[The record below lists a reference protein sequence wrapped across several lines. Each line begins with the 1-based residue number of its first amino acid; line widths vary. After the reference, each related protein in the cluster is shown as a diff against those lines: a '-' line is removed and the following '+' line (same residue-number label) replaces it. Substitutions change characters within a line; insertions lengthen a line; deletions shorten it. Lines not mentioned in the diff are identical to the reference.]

1 MSSHDLKCYIN
12 VSYHEL
18 LQVRHD
24 NVLPWIITWT
34 EECFHNEASLK
45 NCPVIES
52 QLGFI
57 TGVVKH
63 DTKNLKG
70 LNSMLAFGGFC
81 LPYKFGSSTMDVLT
95 LRWRACDQ
103 IIVVQMGIVR
113 ICLWDFIFMIVTYFW
128 CSQVWKICLRLVQ
141 FPMFC
146 SASFEFEWLSSR
158 KWDCYMSCP
167 KLHIGVYI

>member
-1 MSSHDLKCYIN
+1 M
-12 VSYHEL
+12 SYHEL

-70 LNSMLAFGGFC
+70 LKLYAF
-81 LPYKFGSSTMDVLT
+81 
-95 LRWRACDQ
+95 LRW
-103 IIVVQMGIVR
+103 I
-113 ICLWDFIFMIVTYFW
+113 LFTL
-128 CSQVWKICLRLVQ
+128 QVW
-141 FPMFC
+141 F
-146 SASFEFEWLSSR
+146 
-158 KWDCYMSCP
+158 
-167 KLHIGVYI
+167 